1 MRKLKSGKINPDK
14 KIRIAVID
22 DEEIM
27 RKLVSDI
34 LKTEGYEVESFNDPK
49 VALEKL
55 KTEKFDFLLT
65 DIKMPELDGIELVKK
80 VHQINPEIGAIFMT
94 GYTDLAS
101 TKEALKEGA
110 YDYILKPFD
119 LNVVRNSVT
128 KAIEKRN
135 ISEEKA
141 RARGITPLLDL
152 NQEIYKSGDKDSLLK
167 LTLNFALMQT
177 ETQKGSILLWDE
189 DSQKVKIFLTTDF
202 NKDLSE
208 KIELEVDTKKIEN
221 WFELKNMIKVS
232 ELEKH
237 PIFSLL
243 SSLYPGLSIWEKIIE
258 KGETI
263 FSIFVG
269 RDRKVFE
276 LLSLNCTKCPEEIT
290 ESSLKLLSLITSQ
303 TALSIENLLLLEES
317 KKSLKELERL
327 QDQIIQLDRM
337 ATKALQSAEIG
348 HELNNY
354 LSMVMGNL
362 QMLTLSPDKD
372 EPEKRRKIL
381 DTIDEYLQR
390 MVKFACG
397 LMDFGSLKSEKK
409 ESNLNQLIEKT
420 LSFIQSQNKFKNISI
435 ETGLDQKVPFLFL
448 DADQIQQ
455 LLYNLL
461 NNASDAVGKRKG
473 EGGVISI
480 ETSLD
485 RDENFVEIKISNTG
499 KGMSEED
506 LRKVFKARF
515 TTKETGH
522 GFGLIACKKI
532 VDNHQG
538 EISVESRPNQG
549 TTFKI
554 KLPLKN
560 K

>member
-1 MRKLKSGKINPDK
+1 MESDEINPVK
-14 KIRIAVID
+14 KIKIAVVD

-27 RKLVSDI
+27 RRLVSDV
-34 LKTEGYEVESFNDPK
+34 LKTEGYEVDSFANPK
-49 VALEKL
+49 EILEKI
-55 KTEKFDFLLT
+55 KEKNFDFVLT
-65 DIKMPELDGIELVKK
+65 DIKMPDLDGIELIKQI
-80 VHQINPEIGAIFMT
+80 HQINPNVGTIFMT
-94 GYTDLAS
+94 GYADLAS
-101 TKEALKEGA
+101 SKEALKEGA
-110 YDYILKPFD
+110 YDYLLKPFD
-119 LNVVRNSVT
+119 LNEVRKSVA

-141 RARGITPLLDL
+141 KARGITPLLDL

-167 LTLNFALMQT
+167 LTLKFALMQT
-177 ETQKGSILLWDE
+177 GIQKGSILLWDE

-208 KIELEVDTKKIEN
+208 KIELEVDSKIVEN
-221 WFELKNMIKVS
+221 WFELKDMIKIS

-237 PIFSLL
+237 PIFS
-243 SSLYPGLSIWEKIIE
+243 SLFSFYPELSIWKKIIE

-263 FSIFVG
+263 FSIVAG
-269 RDRKVFE
+269 RDKKVFE
-276 LLSLNCTKCPEEIT
+276 LLSLNCTKYPEEIA

-303 TALSIENLLLLEES
+303 TALSIENLLLLKES
-317 KKSLKELERL
+317 KKSFSELERL

-354 LSMVMGNL
+354 LSIVMGNL
-362 QMLTLSPDKD
+362 QRLTLSLDKD

-390 MVKFACG
+390 MVKFVSG

-409 ESNLNQLIEKT
+409 EGNLNQLIQKT
-420 LSFIQSQNKFKNISI
+420 LSFVQSQNRFKNISI
-435 ETGLDQKVPFLFL
+435 ETRLNQKVPFLFL

-455 LLYNLL
+455 LIYNLL
-461 NNASDAVGKRKG
+461 NNAADAMGKRKG
-473 EGGVISI
+473 EGGVIAI
-480 ETSLD
+480 ETFLD
-485 RDENFVEIKISNTG
+485 RDESFAELAVSDTG
-499 KGMSEED
+499 KGMSEEE
-506 LRKVFKARF
+506 LGKVFKTRF

-538 EISVESRPNQG
+538 EITVKSQYNQG
-549 TTFKI
+549 TTFRI

>member
-1 MRKLKSGKINPDK
+1 MIK
-14 KIRIAVID
+14 IAVID

-34 LKTEGYEVESFNDPK
+34 LETEGYEVESFNDPK

-80 VHQINPEIGAIFMT
+80 VHQINPETGAIFMT
-94 GYTDLAS
+94 GYADLAS

-119 LNVVRNSVT
+119 LNVVRNSVA

-152 NQEIYKSGDKDSLLK
+152 DQEIYKSGDKDSLLK

-177 ETQKGSILLWDE
+177 GIQKGSILLWDE
-189 DSQKVKIFLTTDF
+189 ESQNAKIFLITDL
-202 NKDLSE
+202 NKGLSE
-208 KIELEVDTKKIEN
+208 KIELEIDSKIVEN
-221 WFELKNMIKVS
+221 WFELKDMIKIS

-243 SSLYPGLSIWEKIIE
+243 FSLYPELSIWKKIIE
-258 KGETI
+258 KDETI
-263 FSIFVG
+263 FSIAVI
-269 RDRKVFE
+269 RDKKVFE
-276 LLSLNCTKCPEEIT
+276 LLNLNCTKRTKEIP
-290 ESSLKLLSLITSQ
+290 ESSLKLLSFVASQ

-317 KKSLKELERL
+317 KKSLKELEGL

-354 LSMVMGNL
+354 LSVVMGNL

-381 DTIDEYLQR
+381 DTMDDYLQK
-390 MVKFACG
+390 MAKFACG

-409 ESNLNQLIEKT
+409 EGNLNQLIEKT
-420 LSFIQSQNKFKNISI
+420 LSFIRSQNKFKNISI
-435 ETGLDQKVPFLFL
+435 DTGLDQKVPFLFL

-473 EGGVISI
+473 EGGVIAI
-480 ETSLD
+480 ETFLN
-485 RDENFVEIKISNTG
+485 RDESFAELVVSDTG
-499 KGMSEED
+499 KGMSAEE
-506 LRKVFKARF
+506 LGKVFKTRF

-538 EISVESRPNQG
+538 EITVKSQYNQG
-549 TTFKI
+549 TTFRI